1 MVPLLVACIMYAHAR
16 KSVRC
21 ASIRDS
27 VSVFQKQPGS
37 ILSINRVREMMR
49 KTSML
54 QREQRIVALETF
66 NIDYSKTEF
75 YMSIVLSFEKRM

>member
-1 MVPLLVACIMYAHAR
+1 
-16 KSVRC
+16 
-21 ASIRDS
+21 
-27 VSVFQKQPGS
+27 
-37 ILSINRVREMMR
+37 
-49 KTSML
+49 ML